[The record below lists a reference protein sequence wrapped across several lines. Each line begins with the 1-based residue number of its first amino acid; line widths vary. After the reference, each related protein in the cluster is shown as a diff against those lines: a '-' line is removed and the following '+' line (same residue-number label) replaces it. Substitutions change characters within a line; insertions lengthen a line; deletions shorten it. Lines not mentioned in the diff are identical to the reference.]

1 MNLRCSWEIHK
12 PVATNPERGVLIGG
26 THCKRCGSI
35 LTNPIEWPNPLPS
48 QTIQPFCEN
57 SKCPIC
63 HSSPIYTYF
72 CLGIRWDLETK
83 YPYYIPNENLKCPY
97 GEKGHL
103 HRSCSCKYKWVEKT
117 AIDAELTEGE

>member
-35 LTNPIEWPNPLPS
+35 LTNPIEWPNPLPL

-63 HSSPIYTYF
+63 HSNSISTYF
-72 CLGIRWDLETK
+72 CQGCRWDLEP
-83 YPYYIPNENLKCPY
+83 PYHLKRELRCPY

-103 HRSCSCKYKWVEKT
+103 HRGCRCGFKWVEKT
-117 AIDAELTEGE
+117 AIDSELTEGK